1 MGSSVGSSSV
11 NLEMLSIHG
20 SRMMGVEILPVN
32 YNKSREK
39 KLQLGFKT
47 PRQTKKLRVVTSR
60 SFTSVDKFSLA
71 SHALPQLTTRVPFW
85 FSLNG
90 SHRLVWSACV
100 CVCVDIIL

>member
-39 KLQLGFKT
+39 K
-47 PRQTKKLRVVTSR
+47 
-60 SFTSVDKFSLA
+60 
-71 SHALPQLTTRVPFW
+71 
-85 FSLNG
+85 NYN
-90 SHRLVWSACV
+90 
-100 CVCVDIIL
+100 